1 MQRNP
6 LSLEEWVAWAGR
18 LQLMTLDLSEL
29 VSVLRARE
37 RDSTDLLGYAAA
49 AGEEL
54 DNILIELR
62 KQPWMENRPQVI
74 PPRRKQQPEKHALP
88 VKKAV

>member
-18 LQLMTLDLSEL
+18 LQAMTLDLSEL
-29 VSVLRARE
+29 VNVLRARE
-37 RDSTDLLGYAAA
+37 RDSTELLGFAAA
-49 AGEEL
+49 AVEEL
-54 DNILIELR
+54 DNILTKLR

-74 PPRRKQQPEKHALP
+74 SPRRKQQPEERALP